1 MFAPHYRITDHCL
14 SLIQK
19 TAEVTAKLDQT
30 NIAFPLMARLQKEA
44 LNRNAHSS
52 TSIEGNTLSLAQV
65 SVLSDNRPAGSPL
78 KGTYG
83 PREEVHAGP
92 LPKREVANYLA
103 ALRWIVK
110 NYHWAMTEKRLLQ
123 LHAIVVK
130 GLIIDAKAGA
140 YKTKQNYVVDA
151 KKRVVFTP
159 PAPRECPKLM
169 RELITW
175 VQRKSGVHPV
185 IMSAVF
191 HHQCLSIHPFSD
203 GNGRLARCA
212 AQWILYQR
220 KFDPKHILSLDD
232 FYASDRER
240 YYEKIQQARDLDYDL
255 TYWVEYVAQGVL
267 ETIGQVYARASSL
280 SLSSAK
286 KIIITPRQEELVEL
300 LNSRGI
306 LSSRDIGRLLK
317 INRARVNQLVSPL
330 NKAGIVVTQGSA
342 RATRYYLKKWTR

>member
-1 MFAPHYRITDHCL
+1 MFAPRYRITDHCL

-30 NIAFPLMARLQKEA
+30 NIAFPLMARLQKET

-65 SVLSDNRPAGSPL
+65 SALNDSRPTGSL
-78 KGTYG
+78 
-83 PREEVHAGP
+83 REDVHADP
-92 LPKREVANYLA
+92 LQKREVANYLA

-110 NYHWAMTEKRLLQ
+110 NDHRAMTEKRLLR

-130 GLIIDAKAGA
+130 GLIADAKAGV

-151 KKRVVFTP
+151 KKRVIFTP
-159 PAPRECPKLM
+159 PAPHECPKLM
-169 RELITW
+169 RELMAW

-203 GNGRLARCA
+203 GNGRLARCG

-232 FYASDRER
+232 FYARDRKR

-255 TYWVEYVAQGVL
+255 TCWIEYVAQGVL
-267 ETIGQVYARASSL
+267 ETISQVYARISSL
-280 SLSSAK
+280 SLSSAQ

-300 LNSRGI
+300 LNSQGTS
-306 LSSRDIGRLLK
+306 SSRDIGRLLK
-317 INRARVNQLVSPL
+317 INRARVNQLISPL
-330 NKAGIVVTQGSA
+330 IKAGIVTTEGSA
-342 RATRYYLKKWTR
+342 RATRYYLKR